1 MVDSQ
6 GEKFKNYLQENGIG
20 VTQAASKLGVSRQ
33 TIYQYFK
40 TSRFEPETVSIF
52 IDAFGPGIAEIFNIK
67 RQSNDVDALKDEII
81 RLQGEAIEREREII
95 RLQSLLLDKSLSP
108 NKDIVNDKL

>member
-6 GEKFKNYLQENGIG
+6 GEKFKRYLQENGIG

-40 TSRFEPETVSIF
+40 TSRFEPDTVSIF
-52 IDAFGPGIAEIFNIK
+52 IDAFGPNIGQIFAVRHPID
-67 RQSNDVDALKDEII
+67 STESLKDEII
-81 RLQGEAIEREREII
+81 RLQKEAIDREREII

-108 NKDIVNDKL
+108 DKDIVDDKL